1 MSKTPT
7 IKDWLDAFRLR
18 TLPLALSCILVG
30 SGMAYGSP
38 GFNWIIFSLA
48 ISTTLFLQILSNLA
62 NDYGDAEKGTDN
74 DQRVGPERAI
84 QSGRITSAQMKK
96 GIIVLVV
103 LTLVSGISLIY
114 NSNLG
119 ENILA
124 QMGFVLLGIVCII
137 AAIKY
142 TAGKGAYGYKGLGD
156 VFVFLF
162 FGLVGVCG
170 TYFLFTKEINLL
182 QVLPGIS
189 IGLFSASVLN
199 LNNMRD
205 IENDGASGKNTLV
218 VKIGLNKAKIYHLSI
233 ILIGI
238 STSIFY
244 VLQTTFHPINFLFL
258 ISFIPLVIH
267 LLKVFQNQIPA
278 NLDPEL
284 KKVALSTFLFS
295 ILFWIAINL

>member
-1 MSKTPT
+1 MKNIPS
-7 IKDWLDAFRLR
+7 IKDWLNAFRLR
-18 TLPLALSCILVG
+18 TLPLALSCIIVG
-30 SGMAYGSP
+30 SGMAYDSP
-38 GFNWIIFSLA
+38 NFNWIIFSLA

-74 DQRVGPERAI
+74 KDRVGPERAI
-84 QSGRITSAQMKK
+84 QSGKITSSQMKK
-96 GIIVLVV
+96 GIVTFVI
-103 LTLVSGISLIY
+103 LTLTSGISLIY

-124 QMGFVLLGIVCII
+124 QIGFILLGIVCII

-156 VFVFLF
+156 IFVFLF

-182 QVLPGIS
+182 HVLPGIT
-189 IGLFSASVLN
+189 IGLFSAAVLN

-218 VKIGLNKAKIYHLSI
+218 VKIGLSNAKLYHLSI

-238 STSIFY
+238 STSIIY
-244 VLQTTFHPINFLFL
+244 VLQSSFHVINFIFL
-258 ISFIPLVIH
+258 LSYIPLVIH
-267 LLKVFQNQIPA
+267 LFKVFNTKTPS

-284 KKVALSTFLFS
+284 KKVALTTFLFS
-295 ILFWIAINL
+295 ILFWISIIL

>member
-1 MSKTPT
+1 MSNSPS
-7 IKDWLDAFRLR
+7 IKDWLNAFRLR

-74 DQRVGPERAI
+74 ENRIGPKRAI
-84 QSGRITSAQMKK
+84 QSGKITSTQMKK
-96 GIIVLVV
+96 GIIFLVI

-119 ENILA
+119 DNKIA
-124 QMGFVLLGIVCII
+124 HIGFVLLGIVCIVS
-137 AAIKY
+137 AIKY

-156 VFVFLF
+156 VFVFIF

-189 IGLFSASVLN
+189 IGLFSAAVLN

-205 IENDGASGKNTLV
+205 IENDEASGKNTLV
-218 VKIGLNKAKIYHLSI
+218 VKIGLKKAKIYHFSI

-238 STSIFY
+238 STSIIF
-244 VLQTTFHPINFLFL
+244 VLQSLSSPINFIFL
-258 ISFIPLVIH
+258 ISFIPLIIH
-267 LLKVFQNQIPA
+267 LFKVFKNQIPA

-295 ILFWIAINL
+295 ILFWVAINL

>member
-1 MSKTPT
+1 MSNSPS
-7 IKDWLDAFRLR
+7 IKDWLNAFRLR

-74 DQRVGPERAI
+74 ENRIGPKRAI
-84 QSGRITSAQMKK
+84 QSGKITTSQMKK
-96 GIIVLVV
+96 GIIFLVI

-119 ENILA
+119 DNKIA
-124 QMGFVLLGIVCII
+124 HIGFVLLGIVCIVS
-137 AAIKY
+137 AIKY

-156 VFVFLF
+156 VFVFIF

-189 IGLFSASVLN
+189 IGLFSAAVLN

-205 IENDGASGKNTLV
+205 IENDEASGKNTLV
-218 VKIGLNKAKIYHLSI
+218 VKIGLKKAKIYHFSI

-238 STSIFY
+238 STSIIF
-244 VLQTTFHPINFLFL
+244 VLQSLSSPINFIFL
-258 ISFIPLVIH
+258 ISFIPLIIH
-267 LLKVFQNQIPA
+267 LFKVFKNQIPA

-295 ILFWIAINL
+295 ILFWVAINL

>member
-1 MSKTPT
+1 MINSPS
-7 IKDWLDAFRLR
+7 IKDWLNAFRLR

-74 DQRVGPERAI
+74 ENRIGPKRAI
-84 QSGRITSAQMKK
+84 QSGKITTSQMKK
-96 GIIVLVV
+96 GIIFLVI

-119 ENILA
+119 DNKIA
-124 QMGFVLLGIVCII
+124 HIGFVLLGIVCIVS
-137 AAIKY
+137 AIKY

-156 VFVFLF
+156 VFVFIF
-162 FGLVGVCG
+162 FGLIGVCG

-189 IGLFSASVLN
+189 IGLFSAAVLN

-205 IENDGASGKNTLV
+205 IENDEASGKNTLV
-218 VKIGLNKAKIYHLSI
+218 VKIGLKKAKIYHFSI

-238 STSIFY
+238 STSIIF
-244 VLQTTFHPINFLFL
+244 VLQSLSSPINFIFL
-258 ISFIPLVIH
+258 ISFIPLIIH
-267 LLKVFQNQIPA
+267 LFKVFKNQTPA

-295 ILFWIAINL
+295 ILFWVAINL

>member
-1 MSKTPT
+1 MSNSPS

-30 SGMAYGSP
+30 SGMAYGSTS
-38 GFNWIIFSLA
+38 FNWIIFILA

-62 NDYGDAEKGTDN
+62 NDYGDSEKGTDN
-74 DQRVGPERAI
+74 KDRVGPVRTI
-84 QSGRITSAQMKK
+84 QSGKITPAQMKK
-96 GIIVLVV
+96 GIIGLVI
-103 LTLVSGISLIY
+103 LTLISGISLIY

-124 QMGFVLLGIVCII
+124 QIGFVLLGVICII

-170 TYFLFTKEINLL
+170 TYFLFTKEIHLL

-189 IGLFSASVLN
+189 IGLFSAAVLN

-205 IENDGASGKNTLV
+205 IDNDGASGKNTLV
-218 VKIGLNKAKIYHLSI
+218 VKIGLSKAKIYHLSI
-233 ILIGI
+233 ILVGI
-238 STSIFY
+238 TTSIVY
-244 VLQTTFHPINFLFL
+244 VLQNSYSIINFLFI

-267 LLKVFQNQIPA
+267 LIKVFQTKIPA

-295 ILFWIAINL
+295 ILFWISITL